1 MDGRAKTN
9 GRWKFNASADSI
21 ANYLLMNIA
30 PIRCRLCDVSPHRS
44 SSSHGQ
50 DCSIID
56 DGVNHQSID
65 TSDTSYYRAPNMGGV
80 VGVENKVDFVLLLSE
95 PSLEYCLQRNDQRW
109 MNDCGTVGRSYQRY
123 SILGIVIGIA
133 IYFQDKRSTQYDNEL
148 GML

>member
-1 MDGRAKTN
+1 
-9 GRWKFNASADSI
+9 
-21 ANYLLMNIA
+21 
-30 PIRCRLCDVSPHRS
+30 
-44 SSSHGQ
+44 
-50 DCSIID
+50 
-56 DGVNHQSID
+56 
-65 TSDTSYYRAPNMGGV
+65 MGGV